1 MCVCVCVCVCVCI
14 CIYICNMYVCMY
26 VCIYTYIHIHICMYV
41 CMYVCVYVCMYI
53 ACRGAAALLERRQAA
68 GSQGELPSLFC
79 PLPPCL
85 LDFPPARRPA
95 SPRRLC
101 VYLLASKL
109 LLPPAIRHG
118 RSSTG
123 WWKPFPAPRPLRNR
137 RARLMSNPARLP
149 IAVKWCPDV
158 RTSSPSSAVTS
169 PPASHRVFLWFM

>member
-1 MCVCVCVCVCVCI
+1 
-14 CIYICNMYVCMY
+14 MYVCMY
-26 VCIYTYIHIHICMYV
+26 VSIYTYIHIHICMYV

-149 IAVKWCPDV
+149 IAVKDGAQTCAPPPHPPQSRLRRRV
-158 RTSSPSSAVTS
+158 TVCFFGLCNRQPTLVQQGPSRDS
-169 PPASHRVFLWFM
+169 RY